1 MVASR
6 FDQEIDGKVSEEY
19 GEVMVSQVA
28 PTTLKRWQRGL
39 YGVPYLGYSIA
50 TLPVVAFIPAFY
62 ESERGLSLASIGLM
76 IALTRVTDAI
86 TDPLVGW
93 FSDRLRTPIGRR
105 KPVILVGLPL
115 LCLSVWM
122 LFVPPETVGL
132 PYVFVWAALLYLGFT
147 LVDLPFKAFGAELS
161 PYYDER
167 AELAGW
173 REGLGFLGTLIGLIA
188 AVYVALSRAGGL
200 GDQLFIMAVFA
211 IILTPLLFVLTL
223 SVLREPQAMEEKNSG
238 LSAFSKVRIIWRN
251 GPFRSLLLVSFVL
264 LATEFGAS
272 ALKALIFEHIFLSP
286 DLFPVVL
293 LAELVVMVLS
303 IPFWLW
309 LSRRYSK
316 HQAIAYAVI
325 WGGLISLAIPVFG
338 SGSLVVFSCLSILKA
353 TSLGAITV
361 LVNGMA
367 ADVIDIDAARTG
379 ETRTGVYFALWGMV
393 NKGAVAMG
401 VLVATNIP
409 GVLGYESLES
419 GAVGTGSL
427 MWTYGL
433 LPAFGFLA
441 IAPVLLSWR
450 LTRERQDRIR
460 AAIERRAKRTAL
472 RQS

>member
-1 MVASR
+1 M
-6 FDQEIDGKVSEEY
+6 
-19 GEVMVSQVA
+19 SQVA
-28 PTTLKRWQRGL
+28 PTSLKRWQRGL
-39 YGVPYLGYSIA
+39 YGAPYLGYSIA

-62 ESERGLSLASIGLM
+62 ESERGLSLAAVGLM

-105 KPVILVGLPL
+105 KPVILMGLPL

-122 LFVPPETVGL
+122 LFVPPENVGL
-132 PYVFVWAALLYLGFT
+132 PYVFFWAALLYLGFT
-147 LVDLPFKAFGAELS
+147 LVDLPFKALGAELS

-173 REGLGFLGTLIGLIA
+173 REGLGFLGTIIGLIA
-188 AVYVALSRAGGL
+188 AVYVALTGEGRLS
-200 GDQLFIMAVFA
+200 DQLFIMALIA
-211 IILTPLLFVLTL
+211 IIATPLLFAVTL
-223 SVLREPQAMEEKNSG
+223 SALAEPEALEEKKSD
-238 LSAFSKVRIIWRN
+238 LSAFSKIRIIWRN
-251 GPFRSLLLVSFVL
+251 GPFRSLLLLSF
-264 LATEFGAS
+264 AMIASEFGAS
-272 ALKALIFEHIFLSP
+272 ALKALIFDHIFLKPS
-286 DLFPVVL
+286 LFPVVL
-293 LAELVVMVLS
+293 LAELVAMVLS
-303 IPFWLW
+303 IPIWLW
-309 LSRRYSK
+309 LSKRYSK
-316 HQAIAYAVI
+316 HQAIAFAAI
-325 WGGLISLAIPVFG
+325 WGGCISLMIPVFG
-338 SGSLVVFSCLSILKA
+338 SGSLIVFSSLSILKA

-401 VLVATNIP
+401 VLIATNIP
-409 GVLGYESLES
+409 ALLGYESLET
-419 GAVGTGSL
+419 GAVGTWSL

-441 IAPVLLSWR
+441 VAPVLLSWR

-460 AAIERRAKRTAL
+460 AALERRAKRTVQ

>member
-1 MVASR
+1 M
-6 FDQEIDGKVSEEY
+6 
-19 GEVMVSQVA
+19 SQA
-28 PTTLKRWQRGL
+28 RATSLKRWQRGL

-62 ESERGLSLASIGLM
+62 ASERGLSLAAIGLM
-76 IALTRVTDAI
+76 IALTRVTDAV

-105 KPVILVGLPL
+105 KPVILAGLPL

-122 LFVPPETVGL
+122 LFVPPETVSL
-132 PYVFVWAALLYLGFT
+132 SYVFVWTALLYLGFT
-147 LVDLPFKAFGAELS
+147 LVDLPFKALGAELS

-173 REGLGFLGTLIGLIA
+173 REGLGFLGTVIGLIA
-188 AVYVALSRAGGL
+188 AASVALSGAGGL
-200 GDQLFIMAVFA
+200 GDQLFIMALIA
-211 IILTPLLFVLTL
+211 IIATPLLFTLTL
-223 SVLREPQAMEEKNSG
+223 SVLREPDIVEETNSG

-251 GPFRSLLLVSFVL
+251 GPFRSLLLLSFVMI
-264 LATEFGAS
+264 ATEFGAS
-272 ALKALIFEHIFLSP
+272 ALKALIFEHIFLRP
-286 DLFPVVL
+286 ELFPVVL
-293 LAELVVMVLS
+293 LAELVAMVLS

-316 HQAIAYAVI
+316 HQAIAFAVI
-325 WGGLISLAIPVFG
+325 WGGFISLAIPVLG
-338 SGSLVVFSCLSILKA
+338 SGSLIVFSYLSILKA

-409 GVLGYESLES
+409 GMLGYASSEA
-419 GAVGTGSL
+419 GAVGTWSL
-427 MWTYGL
+427 VWTYGL

-441 IAPVLLSWR
+441 VAPVLLSWR

-460 AAIERRAKRTAL
+460 AAIERRAQRAAL